1 MFIGGTTVF
10 PPELQQYQEVLSAT
24 LEQVQAGS
32 VDHSGK
38 LCDDTPTIGFYRK
51 LHTYLKKQPKLSKVL
66 IGRLYSVIDCNF
78 QEKGSRPDNIYR
90 FVDNIVSSKRQSD
103 DPMLYNI
110 PVVKSTSSMLKKC
123 SQQIEELNAEC
134 VDLRRK
140 MEASRSQ
147 LRAANCTLRDITNEN
162 QHLKRKCEISKVKVG
177 KLKEKN
183 EWLETECVQ
192 LEIENLDLQSEEESC
207 DSDSSFQATSTDVE
221 STFQNIVGH
230 RKYSPEIRKL
240 YYSLLADQIPVS
252 KIADIIRTVLK
263 CFNPSM
269 NVEELSLPKKTC
281 ASYMRKEELKI
292 ISDAHK
298 ANIICSDAS
307 KGKGIYLNTDG
318 TTKQQKKLGGVVAND
333 MVVSVNELPD
343 GKAVTA
349 IEDIS
354 REFEKLRRVAEMLGL
369 PNANSINWTL
379 VKSSTSDSASTQK
392 CLNKLIDKKR
402 QSDEERFG
410 PATCTVETLDLIET
424 FCSMHLGV
432 NLRKAF
438 LSGTMEDERYHRTDT
453 FVHEFCKLF
462 GKTGGPEYAHGVLS
476 FPDFL
481 ELQISTTKDEERA
494 YYQACRKVNLH
505 RQVGSRYFVSA
516 ANAVKILFLKDSAI
530 EFLKFTGKNTG
541 NKLERD
547 VFAKMHDS
555 AELAHLQADSLMYY
569 HVYGDL
575 YMLSKSNELSLS
587 VLSMNQHYL
596 ELYTYLSEVETSPD
610 VVFDPNYHV
619 FQSEKRIYGSNAK
632 VNHRLNSEA
641 VYKELFNNIEV
652 DCEFLTTLLSKGA
665 SKMKEKLSSYAQDQ
679 LPGGC
684 YWEPDQQVQD
694 ILCELKPSNDV
705 CESILGLND
714 YLTTAIPNLHQMA
727 RSNLVQVKKNKTLK
741 WLSDLPK
748 DEQSAIVDLA
758 VKQRRFVSKECQ
770 DEEKMRSQQRQ
781 QKMLK
786 ENAKRVALEKKL
798 HKEKEKLSQLH
809 LITSS
814 DELEEDLLAID
825 KEAISTSKKKKKKIE
840 LLKTQIHI
848 RKKILCQAVPI
859 VFTTNRKQR
868 PLKDII
874 TELSDFIDDSTLP
887 AECESFIRNPNSLI
901 GRRVK
906 HRFLEEVGG
915 TPT

>member
-1 MFIGGTTVF
+1 MF
-10 PPELQQYQEVLSAT
+10 PPELIEQGLCQELLSST

-32 VDHSGK
+32 VDHSWK
-38 LCDDTPTIGFYRK
+38 LCGTPTIGFYQK
-51 LHTYLKKQPKLSKVL
+51 LHTYLKRQPKLSKVL

-78 QEKGSRPDNIYR
+78 QEKGSRPYNVYR
-90 FVDNIVSSKRQSD
+90 LVDNIVSSKRHSD

-123 SQQIEELNAEC
+123 SQQIDELNAEC
-134 VDLRRK
+134 MGFRK
-140 MEASRSQ
+140 KIEASGSQ
-147 LRAANCTLRDITNEN
+147 LRAVNRALRDITNEN
-162 QHLKRKCEISKVKVG
+162 QRLKRKCELSEVKVD
-177 KLKEKN
+177 KLKDKN
-183 EWLETECVQ
+183 EQLETECVR
-192 LEIENLDLQSEEESC
+192 LEIENLNLQSEEESC
-207 DSDSSFQATSTDVE
+207 DSDTSFQADAVE
-221 STFQNIVGH
+221 STFQDIVGQ

-252 KIADIIRTVLK
+252 KITDIIRTVLK

-269 NVEELSLPKKTC
+269 NVEELRLPKKTC

-298 ANIICSDAS
+298 VHIICSDAS

-343 GKAVTA
+343 GKAISA

-392 CLNKLIDKKR
+392 CLNKLIAVKR

-438 LSGTMEDERYHRTDT
+438 LSGTMETGQDKRYHRVDS

-462 GKTGGPEYAHGVLS
+462 GKTGGPEYACGVLS

-494 YYQACRKVNLH
+494 YYQACLKVNLH

-516 ANAVKILFLKDSAI
+516 ANAAKILFIKDSAI
-530 EFLKFTGKNTG
+530 EFLKFTGKDTAG

-547 VFAKMHDS
+547 VFAKLHDS
-555 AELAHLQADSLMYY
+555 AELAHLIADGLMYY

-575 YMLSKSNELSLS
+575 YMLSKSNDLGLS

-596 ELYTYLSEVETSPD
+596 ELHTYLSEVETSPD
-610 VVFDPNYHV
+610 IVFDPNYHV
-619 FQSEKRIYGSNAK
+619 FRSEERIYGSNTK
-632 VNHRLNSEA
+632 VNHRLNSQA
-641 VYKELFNNIEV
+641 VYEKLFDSIEV
-652 DCEFLTTLLSKGA
+652 DCDFLTVLIIKGA

-741 WLSDLPK
+741 WLSNLPE
-748 DEQSAIVDLA
+748 DEQSVIVDLA
-758 VKQRRFVSKECQ
+758 VKQRRFVSKECR
-770 DEEKMRSQQRQ
+770 DEVKVRSQQRQ
-781 QKMLK
+781 QKMLE
-786 ENAKRVALEKKL
+786 ENTKRVSLEKKL
-798 HKEKEKLSQLH
+798 REEK
-809 LITSS
+809 
-814 DELEEDLLAID
+814 
-825 KEAISTSKKKKKKIE
+825 
-840 LLKTQIHI
+840 
-848 RKKILCQAVPI
+848 
-859 VFTTNRKQR
+859 
-868 PLKDII
+868 
-874 TELSDFIDDSTLP
+874 
-887 AECESFIRNPNSLI
+887 
-901 GRRVK
+901 
-906 HRFLEEVGG
+906 
-915 TPT
+915 